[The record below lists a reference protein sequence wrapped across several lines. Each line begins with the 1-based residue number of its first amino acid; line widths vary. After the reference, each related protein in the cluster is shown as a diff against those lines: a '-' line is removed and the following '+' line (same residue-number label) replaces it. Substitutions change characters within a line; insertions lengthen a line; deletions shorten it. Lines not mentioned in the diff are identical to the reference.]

1 MVANKFSELIL
12 ALEGEQKRRKT
23 EKSDGKPKRVPPMSK
38 KMVEEHKRL
47 VGELEAGSKT
57 TATPKAKKALA
68 KEATTQ
74 KAELKKVPALKKAGK
89 KETEM
94 A

>member
-1 MVANKFSELIL
+1 MVANKFAELIL
-12 ALEGEQKRRKT
+12 ALQEEKKRRKT
-23 EKSDGKPKRVPPMSK
+23 EKSAGKPKRVPPMPK

-47 VGELEAGSKT
+47 IGELEAGSKAN
-57 TATPKAKKALA
+57 ATPKAKQALA
-68 KEATTQ
+68 KEAKTQ

-89 KETEM
+89 KQTEM